1 MAVLLAILKVFGIIL
16 AVLVGM
22 ILLALLYLLFLPV
35 HVKIY
40 AACDPSPDL
49 RIRILGFLHF
59 FQIRASYREGKSDW
73 SAGAFWGKWV
83 LAPKR
88 AGTKEPDAR
97 GYGAGE
103 SAQKEKTQA
112 SRASTGEARI
122 SRQPEIS
129 ENGKPA
135 RATQKS
141 LGERPREEKPK
152 REPPKSGQAEHAPA
166 ADERVRK
173 KQAGQTGQRKAGKKR
188 RQRGGSSAAER
199 LRNLGS
205 GLPGA
210 SQRRAISFLL
220 REGLAYLKKLCPHL
234 TKADADYSLGDPAW
248 TGELTGIISLWPGVY
263 GKNIHFRP
271 DFESDGIYFR
281 GYVQLESEIYFWQLA
296 FLLLKIYRN
305 EDCRRLFDL

>member
-1 MAVLLAILKVFGIIL
+1 MERGSVLGKMGS
-16 AVLVGM
+16 G
-22 ILLALLYLLFLPV
+22 PE
-35 HVKIY
+35 
-40 AACDPSPDL
+40 
-49 RIRILGFLHF
+49 
-59 FQIRASYREGKSDW
+59 EGRDE
-73 SAGAFWGKWV
+73 
-83 LAPKR
+83 R
-88 AGTKEPDAR
+88 AGC
-97 GYGAGE
+97 
-103 SAQKEKTQA
+103 
-112 SRASTGEARI
+112 ARI
-122 SRQPEIS
+122 WRRRKCSKR
-129 ENGKPA
+129 ENAGIPGFDRRA

-141 LGERPREEKPK
+141 LGGRPREEKPK

-188 RQRGGSSAAER
+188 RQRGGPSAAER

-205 GLPGA
+205 GLPDA

>member
-1 MAVLLAILKVFGIIL
+1 MERRSVLGKMGS
-16 AVLVGM
+16 G
-22 ILLALLYLLFLPV
+22 
-35 HVKIY
+35 
-40 AACDPSPDL
+40 SE
-49 RIRILGFLHF
+49 
-59 FQIRASYREGKSDW
+59 EGRDE
-73 SAGAFWGKWV
+73 
-83 LAPKR
+83 R
-88 AGTKEPDAR
+88 AGC
-97 GYGAGE
+97 
-103 SAQKEKTQA
+103 
-112 SRASTGEARI
+112 ARI
-122 SRQPEIS
+122 WRRRKCSKRENAGIPGFDRRGADFPGQPEIS

-152 REPPKSGQAEHAPA
+152 REPPKSGQAEDAPA

-188 RQRGGSSAAER
+188 RQRGGPSAAER

-205 GLPGA
+205 GLPDA
-210 SQRRAISFLL
+210 SQRRAISFLI

-248 TGELTGIISLWPGVY
+248 TGELTGVISLWPGVY